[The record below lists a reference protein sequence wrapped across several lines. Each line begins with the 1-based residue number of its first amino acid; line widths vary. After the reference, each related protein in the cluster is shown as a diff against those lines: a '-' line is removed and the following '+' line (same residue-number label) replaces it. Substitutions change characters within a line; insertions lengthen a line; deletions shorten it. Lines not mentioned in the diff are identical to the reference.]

1 MGREGMFFGRR
12 ERTWREDNRLSE
24 VQTAIQALYQK
35 GIRKSGELAQRSSGK
50 QHDMWPIDSG
60 RI

>member
-1 MGREGMFFGRR
+1 MFFGRR
-12 ERTWREDNRLSE
+12 ERTWRGDNRLSE